1 MANTA
6 IQLKYSSVTSVPPTL
21 NVAEP
26 AYSNVSN
33 KLFIDDGTGVVAIGG
48 KFYTGI
54 IDSNTSD
61 WLSNTL
67 VMRDAQASA
76 KFNVVTANTFVG
88 NIGNANTANFLS
100 TAKNFSVS
108 GGDITASAVAFN
120 GNNDITLVASLN
132 AVPGLSAGAYGNAT
146 AIPVVTVG
154 ANGRVLAISTQSIS
168 TTLGIAGDTGTDSIS
183 LASDTLTFVGGDGIT
198 SAVDATGSNVTFSV
212 DNTVVR
218 NSGSQTING
227 DVSISGNLIVSG
239 NTITQDV
246 ETIVTEDS
254 LIKLAANNVSDALDI
269 GFYGEYNDGATK
281 FAGLVR
287 DASDGVFKLFV
298 GETTDPVT
306 NTVSYGAGNRAT
318 LDTNITGGTVSGLSA
333 AIAVGDGGTGVNT
346 FTSGA
351 IVIGNGTGALL
362 ELANTGTAGT
372 YANASHI
379 PVITTDTYGRVS
391 SVTNTAIAIDATQIT
406 SGLIAISRGG
416 SNNDTFTTGGIT
428 YYDGSKIA
436 SLANSSYT
444 HTGTLS
450 TANTITG
457 VTVDSYGRLTATSS
471 DAIAISASQV
481 TSGTLPVTRGGTGA
495 DSFTIKGVIISDS
508 SSATGALG
516 SLTSS
521 TEGHVLQISSSG
533 APTFAHLN
541 GGTF

>member
-1 MANTA
+1 MANTV
-6 IQLKYSSVTSVPPTL
+6 IQLKYSNVTSVPPTL

-48 KFYTGI
+48 KFYTALL
-54 IDSNTSD
+54 DSNTS
-61 WLSNTL
+61 SSVVNTL
-67 VMRDAQASA
+67 VMRDGNASA
-76 KFNVVTANTFVG
+76 SFNVVTANTFVG

-108 GGDITASAVAFN
+108 GGDITATAVAFN

-132 AVPGLSAGAYGNAT
+132 AVAGLSAGTYGNT
-146 AIPVVTVG
+146 TSIPVVTVA
-154 ANGRVLAISTQSIS
+154 ANGRVLGISTQAIS

-198 SAVDATGSNVTFSV
+198 SVVNAAGSNVTFFV

-218 NSGSQTING
+218 TSGNQTIAG
-227 DVSISGNLIVSG
+227 DIAITGNLIISGNTV
-239 NTITQDV
+239 TQDV
-246 ETIVTEDS
+246 ENIVTEDS

-269 GFYGEYNDGATK
+269 GFYGQYNDGATK
-281 FAGLVR
+281 YAGLIR
-287 DASDGVFKLFV
+287 DASDGQFKLFV
-298 GETTDPVT
+298 GETTDPVS
-306 NTVSYGAGNRAT
+306 NVVSYDASNRAT
-318 LDTNITGGTVSGLSA
+318 LNANITGGTVSGLSA
-333 AIAVGDGGTGVNT
+333 AIAVGDGGTGQTTFNT
-346 FTSGA
+346 GS
-351 IVIGNGTGALL
+351 IVIGNAAGALSV
-362 ELANTGTAGT
+362 LANTGTAGT

-391 SVTNTAIAIDATQIT
+391 SVTNTAIAIDGAQVTA
-406 SGLIAISRGG
+406 GLIAIVRGG
-416 SNNDTFTTGGIT
+416 TNNDTYTTGGIT
-428 YYDGSKIA
+428 IYDGTKIA
-436 SLANSSYT
+436 SLANSTYT

-471 DAIAISASQV
+471 AAIAIDTAQV
-481 TSGTLPVTRGGTGA
+481 TSGILPVVRGGSGA
-495 DSFTIKGVIISDS
+495 AAFTVKGVIISDS
-508 SSATGALG
+508 SSTTGALG